1 MGSIRARKENGLL
14 IFDFRHQGV
23 RCREQTT
30 LADTADNRRKMEKV
44 LKKIEAE
51 ITLGSFI
58 YSTYFPNSPTAA
70 KFCTPKASAASSAA
84 ALAAARP
91 ASPLFKEFAWEW
103 YEENTVRWKRS
114 YKETLKIT
122 MNRYLVPEFGEKE
135 AGRITKGEILKFRSA
150 LAKVTNGT
158 KVGLSPD
165 RINHILT
172 PLRMIL
178 NEAADRYEFSTP
190 FVGVKQL
197 RVPKTEVDPFSLDE
211 VNDFLANVRPDFKS
225 YYTVRFF
232 TGMRTAE
239 IDGLKWRYVNFER
252 REIYIKETVV
262 YGFEDTTKTI
272 ESQRTIQMSQ
282 PVYEALKSHEAVTG
296 GGKFV
301 FCNRAGSPYSY
312 HNITNRIWHPTLERL
327 GMKRRVPYQTRHTC
341 ATLWLASGE
350 NPEWIAKQMGHAN
363 TKMLFTVYSRFIPNL
378 TRRDG
383 SAFERLLAS
392 NRGAKIKDPAI
403 SDPA

>member
-14 IFDFRHQGV
+14 TFDFRYQGT

-30 LADTADNRRKMEKV
+30 LPDTAENRRRMEKV

-51 ITLGSFI
+51 ITLGTFD
-58 YSTYFPNSPTAA
+58 YGTYFPNSPTAA
-70 KFCTPKASAASSAA
+70 KSHKKE
-84 ALAAARP
+84 ALGQEARP
-91 ASPLFKEFAWEW
+91 AAPPATPLFKDFAWEW

-122 MNRYLVPEFGEKE
+122 MNRYLIPEFGEKE

-165 RINHILT
+165 RINHIMT

-190 FVGVKQL
+190 FIAVKQL
-197 RVPKTEVDPFSLDE
+197 RVPKTDVDPFSLDE
-211 VNDFLANVRPDFKS
+211 VKLFLANVRPDFRH

-232 TGMRTAE
+232 SGMRTGE
-239 IDGLKWRYVNFER
+239 IDGLKWRYVNFDR
-252 REIYIKETVV
+252 REIYIRETIVH
-262 YGFEDTTKTI
+262 GFEDSTKTV
-272 ESQRTIQMSQ
+272 ESQRTIQMAQ
-282 PVYEALKSHEAVTG
+282 PVYEALKAQQAVTG

-301 FCNRAGSPYSY
+301 FCNQAGSPYCY
-312 HNITNRIWHPTLERL
+312 HNISNRIWYPTLERL
-327 GMKRRVPYQTRHTC
+327 GMKRRVPYQTRHTT

-383 SAFERLLAS
+383 SAFEMLLAA
-392 NRGAKIKDPAI
+392 NRRGEEKAHD
-403 SDPA
+403 